1 MPYYFLNLLILAESE
16 QSDPFADLKKI
27 GEKIIPNDPIAIIV
41 QLLATF
47 LLVLILY
54 KFLVK
59 PVRKFVQKR
68 HDYVEQNINEATTK
82 NEEANKLL
90 EEANNYL
97 KDAKVASKEMIE
109 NAKVTALNEKDRIV
123 NDTKNE
129 VQAMRDKAH
138 LDISRDRREMEEEL
152 QTEVVNIALA
162 AASKVVE
169 REVTEEDNEKYIQ
182 SFVKDNK

>member
-1 MPYYFLNLLILAESE
+1 MPYYFLNQIIFASSE
-16 QSDPFADLKKI
+16 ESDPFADLKKI
-27 GEKIIPNDPIAIIV
+27 GEKIIPNDPIAIVV

-59 PVRKFVQKR
+59 PVRKYLKKR
-68 HDYVEQNINEATTK
+68 HDFIQGNLDEATTK

-90 EEANNYL
+90 EEANTYL
-97 KDAKVASKEMIE
+97 KDAKVTSKEMIE

-129 VQAMRDKAH
+129 VEAMKSKARM
-138 LDISRDRREMEEEL
+138 DIDRERNEMETKL
-152 QTEVVNIALA
+152 HDEVVSIAIA

-169 REVTEEDNEKYIQ
+169 REVTDDDNEKYIQ